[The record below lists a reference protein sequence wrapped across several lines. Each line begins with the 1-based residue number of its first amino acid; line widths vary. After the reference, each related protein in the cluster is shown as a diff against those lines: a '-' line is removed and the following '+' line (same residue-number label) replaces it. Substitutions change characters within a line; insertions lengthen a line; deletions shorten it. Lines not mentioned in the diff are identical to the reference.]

1 MLKRNQRY
9 TSYKT
14 LLSFKELG
22 NIVSNAKEINA
33 LPTSQRKRRQSQ
45 AVRNILDNLNE
56 GDTASDLIKKWRKG
70 GMNDDAIKDVLIHA
84 GNSEKVTNFNK
95 EDAIKALKDAN
106 IPTSR
111 KYKDA
116 NPSSVQP
123 TQRNTHQVQP
133 SAQPSVQPSRNPVV
147 MPTVE
152 SAPVKTSTRFDKI
165 KNSFS
170 NFGANLRGRISDGW
184 GNLKTKFA
192 GLKSS
197 ALNIVAGM
205 KQTAVENL
213 PLVMA
218 SAGAAI
224 YSGIHSF
231 AASVRKN
238 QLNAGKDN
246 LNKYNKK
253 INKYKG
259 KINDVN
265 SIKDEFNQLSK
276 GVDNNTNENI
286 GLTTSEYE
294 RYLSLKRQLVKTN
307 KDLVKSTNSEGD
319 AIIDNNKAIDST
331 IQKNEQKLQQS
342 KQEVANKKN
351 LAIQNEAAFRNM
363 DKLQNGAKFGDMS
376 TGETIE
382 RFITGGKSGIGIG
395 GTLAGAGIGTLLG
408 GIIGSLGG
416 PVGTAIGA
424 SLGGTAAQITA
435 NGIGSFVLGTSNG
448 GFLHN
453 IFGSQKSIEDDG
465 FASNKANMLSMI
477 QNKSAYKKEA
487 KSLLGK
493 NAKLDKLSDD
503 QFEKLLNNGHFDAGG
518 LGITNKAFEKQ
529 RKAAKKNFDQ
539 QKKYVKD
546 FKDSTLKNTLE
557 ASQGFGTL
565 DKTSQ
570 KFASNL
576 VKNFDVQATKVAGKD
591 GVKYLEQQEERVRQL
606 TQKMSTSSDVQNA
619 YKKFNNIKSDTSM
632 KASDWQK
639 KMNSQFATLKN
650 ITGTSQKELA
660 NALGV
665 SFSGKNILTSNGQ
678 NIGAMINSLVD
689 TFSKANQKLGNKK
702 RSSTLSKYFDQL
714 SVDQLSDAYDVL
726 QNQNQVFT
734 GSFSQL
740 KARLKHNEKYR
751 NNGLGYTIESYQQAA
766 KSDDD
771 DASYNTFV
779 AGLKQTR
786 SDYSAGKVG
795 TDQFKQMSGLISPKG
810 ETDAK
815 SFKKN
820 YDHIMQYFTSDK
832 TGPNKFISDLKGMT
846 NAAGK
851 SMVELDKKTGKY
863 KINVDNTAKAAK
875 KMGMGLQPFEAIL
888 NNLKTYG
895 NDVKFDSMAEKYAQV
910 GNLLDQWSQSWQ
922 KGGGINGDAQGQ
934 EIENYR
940 QKLTKIQDSNGDIS
954 DKMVTTIKVKMNV
967 GDAASKVQD
976 AIDTF
981 EANYKDNGGKNWS
994 KTENG
999 QKALQAVFDQET
1011 GLFVKSQQAQKAVLS
1026 EIGKTTNAKY
1036 NDDLKKYDKKVQN
1049 TQQRARETGDIK
1061 DVHNYEKAAS
1071 NRSKFVQNSASDDQY
1086 TLKTQFKNR
1095 KEANSELKRIGAT
1108 VGKDGIVSAD
1118 KGSNTYKDAKTVID
1132 AYNKS
1137 HKDQKIELVVKGKD
1151 TNSNSGSSK
1160 SKKSSSGSD
1169 NSKDEGPKNKKSS
1182 EVPDISKLWGG
1193 KNGLGL
1199 FGMFPFPQQNGNK
1212 NQSNNNQD
1220 NKQNPK
1226 NGINPVMGQ
1235 NGLGLYSL
1243 PFQQQGNKQN
1253 GNQNQNGKNQ
1263 GQNNQNVKKGT
1274 KDLSQYPMMKMGSKN
1289 PGTQF
1294 LAWAQLQQ
1302 NAYKDGKKLGKDVV
1316 SPELPRKKDHSK
1328 DVDPGTKLGKAIGSK
1343 EQDAKKV
1350 IGDASKLTASIAAA
1364 INTAVSKAQTKPAQN
1379 SYQKPQTQSGTQ
1391 NWQNHNTKYE
1401 QFTGGVRRVASTVA
1415 GGARTIGSTVVNGA
1429 KSFGG
1434 GIRQAGITVISGA
1447 RNLGSTVIN
1456 GAKNIGGTAVNS
1468 VKSLGSGVIGS
1479 AKSLFSGLVGGVK
1492 GLFGGSKS
1500 FAKVSTKDTSK
1511 SSSKAS
1517 NITVNAKGNAK
1528 KTIDSIKKS
1537 LSGIKTKNISVH
1549 AKGNAKKTISSI
1561 KKGLSGL
1568 KTKRISVNVKGN
1580 AKKTISSI
1588 KKGLSGLKTK
1598 NISVKIKGGA
1608 AAAAKKISSAIKR
1621 IKSKSVSVK
1630 VKDSASGK
1638 INSIKGKLNSVGHM
1652 HPNPKVKVD
1661 VSGIP
1666 QLQQASSLISGL
1678 HSKSV
1683 TVSVN
1688 YQQSG
1693 SPGGKNGAHG
1703 IGLAHGSMAWSKAFS
1718 QGTVSDLTDFDDWDG
1733 EAFAHGSVKKL
1744 PSRALAGGDLG
1755 ANYSGTTLTGELGPE
1770 LVVYL
1775 YKPQYI

>member
-1 MLKRNQRY
+1 M
-9 TSYKT
+9 
-14 LLSFKELG
+14 SFKKQGET
-22 NIVSNAKEINA
+22 INA
-33 LPTSQRKRRQSQ
+33 FDQFGKLLANGSTGKDIRKQY
-45 AVRNILDNLNE
+45 
-56 GDTASDLIKKWRKG
+56 SDLYSKILKTSEG
-70 GMNDDAIKDVLIHA
+70 QNAEQFLNNLIDSGA
-84 GNSEKVTNFNK
+84 DQKTAK
-95 EDAIKALKDAN
+95 KALKQAKEQGFLN
-106 IPTSR
+106 AS
-111 KYKDA
+111 KKDIKKA
-116 NPSSVQP
+116 MKSATFPSVEPSSAQP
-123 TQRNTHQVQP
+123 TQRNAPQ
-133 SAQPSVQPSRNPVV
+133 VQPSRNPVV

-152 SAPVKTSTRFDKI
+152 SAPVKTSTRFGKI

-197 ALNIVAGM
+197 AMNVAAGM
-205 KQTAVENL
+205 KQAAVENL
-213 PLVMA
+213 PLVVA

-231 AASVRKN
+231 AASVRKD

-265 SIKDEFNQLSK
+265 DIKDEFNQLSK

-416 PVGTAIGA
+416 PVGTVIGA

-465 FASNKANMLSMI
+465 FASNKANVLSMI

-493 NAKLDKLSDD
+493 NVKLDKLSDD

-529 RKAAKKNFDQ
+529 RKAAKKTFDQ

-546 FKDSTLKNTLE
+546 FKDSTLKNVLE

-619 YKKFNNIKSDTSM
+619 YKKFNDIKNDTSM

-650 ITGTSQKELA
+650 MTGTSQKELA
-660 NALGV
+660 NALGI

-702 RSSTLSKYFDQL
+702 HSSTLSKYFDQL

-726 QNQNQVFT
+726 QDQNQVFT

-766 KSDDD
+766 ESDDD

-940 QKLTKIQDSNGDIS
+940 QKLTKIQDGNGDIS

-967 GDAASKVQD
+967 GDATSKVQD

-1026 EIGKTTNAKY
+1026 ESGKTTNAKY

-1086 TLKTQFKNR
+1086 ILKTQFKNR
-1095 KEANSELKRIGAT
+1095 KEADSELKRIGAT

-1137 HKDQKIELVVKGKD
+1137 HKDQKIEFVVKGKD
-1151 TNSNSGSSK
+1151 INSNSGSSK
-1160 SKKSSSGSD
+1160 SKKTGGGSD

-1182 EVPDISKLWGG
+1182 EVPD
-1193 KNGLGL
+1193 
-1199 FGMFPFPQQNGNK
+1199 
-1212 NQSNNNQD
+1212 
-1220 NKQNPK
+1220 
-1226 NGINPVMGQ
+1226 
-1235 NGLGLYSL
+1235 
-1243 PFQQQGNKQN
+1243 
-1253 GNQNQNGKNQ
+1253 
-1263 GQNNQNVKKGT
+1263 
-1274 KDLSQYPMMKMGSKN
+1274 
-1289 PGTQF
+1289 
-1294 LAWAQLQQ
+1294 
-1302 NAYKDGKKLGKDVV
+1302 
-1316 SPELPRKKDHSK
+1316 
-1328 DVDPGTKLGKAIGSK
+1328 
-1343 EQDAKKV
+1343 
-1350 IGDASKLTASIAAA
+1350 ASKLIPSIAAA
-1364 INTAVSKAQTKPAQN
+1364 INSAVSKAQTKSVQN
-1379 SYQKPQTQSGTQ
+1379 SYQKPQAQSGTQ

-1500 FAKVSTKDTSK
+1500 SAKVSTKDTSK

-1537 LSGIKTKNISVH
+1537 LSGIKTKNISVN

-1661 VSGIP
+1661 VSGVP

-1733 EAFAHGSVKKL
+1733 EAFAYGSVKKL